1 VVASYLLGS
10 AEGAYDQA
18 HRAAEARA
26 ERVVDAALA
35 RPQLGAAQ
43 LEHIAQRVAQHWRRT
58 GYAGD
63 VSSWIAAHTDE
74 AIEA

>member
-1 VVASYLLGS
+1 
-10 AEGAYDQA
+10 
-18 HRAAEARA
+18 
-26 ERVVDAALA
+26 VVDAALA

-63 VSSWIAAHTDE
+63 VSRWIAAHTDE